1 MATRTSSAIPPTYK
15 PKVRYKGGTQ
25 YDVQSR
31 TRPDHIHHVDTYRL
45 TCTCE
50 AGRWGKRCWVM
61 AAALQFEAWR
71 KHELAKAQAAG
82 LGRGAGSPRAGSER
96 SASPEGRA
104 AAPATRSAGMSALQG
119 AVA

>member
-1 MATRTSSAIPPTYK
+1 MATRTKTSSTTTPTYK
-15 PKVRYKGGTQ
+15 PAIRYRGGTQ

-50 AGRWGKRCWVM
+50 AGKWGKRCWAM

-71 KHELAKAQAAG
+71 RHALAKAAAQP
-82 LGRGAGSPRAGSER
+82 LAMA
-96 SASPEGRA
+96 
-104 AAPATRSAGMSALQG
+104 ALQE
-119 AVA
+119 AC

>member
-1 MATRTSSAIPPTYK
+1 MAARTSSTTTTSYK
-15 PKVRYKGGTQ
+15 PRIRHIAGTR

-50 AGRWGKRCWVM
+50 AGSFGKRCWAM

-71 KHELAKAQAAG
+71 KHELAKAEPQRGYPAARPSG
-82 LGRGAGSPRAGSER
+82 PSGRAEASVSER
-96 SASPEGRA
+96 SEGA
-104 AAPATRSAGMSALQG
+104 RSGGMAALQD
-119 AVA
+119 AF

>member
-1 MATRTSSAIPPTYK
+1 MATRTRTSSTSPTTTPTYK
-15 PKVRYKGGTQ
+15 PKVRYKGGTR

-31 TRPDHIHHVDTYRL
+31 TRPDHMHHVDTYRL

-50 AGRWGKRCWVM
+50 AGRWGKRCWAM

-71 KHELAKAQAAG
+71 KHELAKAQAA
-82 LGRGAGSPRAGSER
+82 AT
-96 SASPEGRA
+96 AS
-104 AAPATRSAGMSALQG
+104 ATRPAGVAALQE

>member
-1 MATRTSSAIPPTYK
+1 MATRTKNSSTTPTYK
-15 PKVRYKGGTQ
+15 PTIRYKGGTR

-31 TRPDHIHHVDTYRL
+31 TRPDHIHYVDTYRL

-50 AGRWGKRCWVM
+50 AGPWGKRCWAL

-71 KHELAKAQAAG
+71 KHELARAQAA
-82 LGRGAGSPRAGSER
+82 
-96 SASPEGRA
+96 
-104 AAPATRSAGMSALQG
+104 APVARPAGMVALQE